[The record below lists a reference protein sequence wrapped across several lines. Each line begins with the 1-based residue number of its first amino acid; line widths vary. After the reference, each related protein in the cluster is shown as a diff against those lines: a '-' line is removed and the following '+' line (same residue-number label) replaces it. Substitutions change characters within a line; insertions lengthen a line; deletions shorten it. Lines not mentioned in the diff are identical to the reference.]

1 MQHSW
6 HCSCPTYFCCFLLA
20 LANLKTYVDG
30 LSCHSF
36 KLRILWIRNH
46 PQYLSGLSRAIFP
59 RTFLEIAAYPRSPL
73 LVSFFQDPKELCLE
87 KNIRNSKEFI
97 TCFCIPIVG
106 LRQTDR
112 YPPTLAEDT
121 DEWPRLIN
129 VGTEQNKERKTESRL
144 GAR

>member
-1 MQHSW
+1 MASR
-6 HCSCPTYFCCFLLA
+6 
-20 LANLKTYVDG
+20 VI
-30 LSCHSF
+30 LSNF
-36 KLRILWIRNH
+36 EFFEFRITHNTFRDCLV
-46 PQYLSGLSRAIFP
+46 QFFP
-59 RTFLEIAAYPRSPL
+59 RTFLETGLHTPGQLL